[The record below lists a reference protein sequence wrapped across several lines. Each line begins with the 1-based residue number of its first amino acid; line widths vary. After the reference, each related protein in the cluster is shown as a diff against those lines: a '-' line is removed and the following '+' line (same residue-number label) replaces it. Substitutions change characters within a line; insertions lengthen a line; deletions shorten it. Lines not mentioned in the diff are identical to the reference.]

1 MSVRMSDV
9 AARAGVSPQT
19 VSRVMRG
26 ERWVAAATV
35 ARVRQAMVDLSY
47 HGNEA
52 AGALKR
58 GQTRT
63 LGLLLPMLATTFAS
77 FWSDVAAGAEALAHQ
92 HGYALLLCDTSD
104 STDKEAA
111 YVSLLLSHR
120 VAGIIYAQPRLRPDL
135 HPACAALLASHI
147 PVVVISSDEQDLPYT
162 HVRTDD
168 ARAGYVATRH
178 LLDIGRR
185 RIAVVAESAF
195 ALDGQPGHLSRPAYE
210 RAMGARR
217 ALRELGL
224 DADAA
229 PVILAPNTM
238 EAGVRA
244 AAALNDG
251 GAPLPDGIFVT
262 TEVLAL
268 GLLEALRSRDVRV
281 PDDVAIVAHD
291 GLLASAVAVPS
302 LTTIAPP
309 RGAMG
314 RACIDLVLRAGRGE
328 EIPPLCLLE
337 ATFVVRESTVGAGH
351 LPRRGYR
358 APLSAPDAWSR
369 WRMEAGPA
377 ETPDSEIPL
386 VRLPLGQAAMI

>member
-185 RIAVVAESAF
+185 RIAIVAESAS
-195 ALDGQPGHLSRPAYE
+195 ALDDEPGRPSKSAYD
-210 RAMGARR
+210 RIMGARR
-217 ALRELGL
+217 ALRDRGL
-224 DADAA
+224 DAEDV
-229 PVILAPNTM
+229 PVILAPNTL
-238 EAGVRA
+238 EAAVGVVT
-244 AAALNDG
+244 ALSDG
-251 GAPLPDGIFVT
+251 GPLPDGIVVVT
-262 TEVLAL
+262 EILAL
-268 GLLEALRSRDVRV
+268 GLLDALGARGVRV
-281 PDDVAIVAHD
+281 PEDVAIVAHD
-291 GLLASAVAVPS
+291 GLLASAVSVPS

-309 RGAMG
+309 RADMG
-314 RACIDLVLRAGRGE
+314 RTCVDLLVRAGQGE
-328 EIPPLCLLE
+328 TLPPLCLLE
-337 ATFVVRESTVGAGH
+337 ATFIVRESTAGAGRV
-351 LPRRGYR
+351 PRRGLR

-369 WRMEAGPA
+369 WRTEARTQDQPDG
-377 ETPDSEIPL
+377 ETLI
-386 VRLPLGQAAMI
+386 VRLPLGQVVSER